1 MSWEVGG
8 GESTLCR
15 EKWDREQGTI
25 GFRESSKSPDLL
37 YRVLDLRWFQ
47 EYWWDNKKEPRPGW
61 WPNLKDVLTDDDD
74 PSHFPTHSHLYIP
87 LASSE

>member
-1 MSWEVGG
+1 MHSGPVKLKMKFINIILGLRPEALNANDIEDQCHGRWG

-47 EYWWDNKKEPRPGW
+47 EYW
-61 WPNLKDVLTDDDD
+61 
-74 PSHFPTHSHLYIP
+74 
-87 LASSE
+87 